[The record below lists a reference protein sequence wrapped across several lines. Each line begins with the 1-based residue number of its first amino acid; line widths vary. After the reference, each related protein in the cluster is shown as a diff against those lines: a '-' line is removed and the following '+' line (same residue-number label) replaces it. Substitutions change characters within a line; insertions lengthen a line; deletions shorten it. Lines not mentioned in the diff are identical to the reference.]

1 MLVLTRKLN
10 QSIRIGDSITIS
22 VLRVRG
28 NTVQLGI
35 QAPKEVHVLRSEL
48 LAKGKQ
54 IDSATQLPAAEA
66 HSELGEAATS
76 ADEEEAEGV
85 TLDVNL
91 SLYLPE
97 DYVASE
103 KVASEKV
110 DESDACEFD
119 SYLQQYMFAP

>member
-22 VLRVRG
+22 VVRVRG

-54 IDSATQLPAAEA
+54 VESAAQLPSAEV
-66 HSELGEAATS
+66 HSEPGEAAAS
-76 ADEEEAEGV
+76 ADEDDSEGV

-91 SLYLPE
+91 SLYSPE
-97 DYVASE
+97 DY
-103 KVASEKV
+103 VASEKV

>member
-54 IDSATQLPAAEA
+54 IDSATPLPAAEVY
-66 HSELGEAATS
+66 SELGEAATS
-76 ADEEEAEGV
+76 AEEEEAEGV

-91 SLYLPE
+91 SLYSPE
-97 DYVASE
+97 DYAASE
-103 KVASEKV
+103 TV
-110 DESDACEFD
+110 DGSDACEFD